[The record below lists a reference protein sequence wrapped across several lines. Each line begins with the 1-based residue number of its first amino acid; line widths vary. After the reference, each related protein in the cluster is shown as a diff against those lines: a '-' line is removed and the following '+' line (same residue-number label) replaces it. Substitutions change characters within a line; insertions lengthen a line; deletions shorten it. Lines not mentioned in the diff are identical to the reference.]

1 MEANTSYIY
10 LLTVIYHVLIVTTC
24 CLAIEALKKLRESK
38 DAYDIVI
45 SDVNMPDMDGFKLL
59 EHVGLEMDL
68 PVISKFFLLITFF
81 LFKLCVT
88 FLSQLFFLDQSVPTS
103 NILGLKKKLED
114 GCYNI
119 CTSFLILLTKVP

>member
-1 MEANTSYIY
+1 
-10 LLTVIYHVLIVTTC
+10 VTTC

-38 DAYDIVI
+38 GTYDIVI

-68 PVISKFFLLITFF
+68 PVISKFFLLTFF
-81 LFKLCVT
+81 SLFKLCVT
-88 FLSQLFFLDQSVPTS
+88 FLTQLSLPGQSVHTS

-119 CTSFLILLTKVP
+119 CT

>member
-1 MEANTSYIY
+1 
-10 LLTVIYHVLIVTTC
+10 VLSVTTC

-68 PVISKFFLLITFF
+68 PVISKFF
-81 LFKLCVT
+81 
-88 FLSQLFFLDQSVPTS
+88 
-103 NILGLKKKLED
+103 
-114 GCYNI
+114 Y
-119 CTSFLILLTKVP
+119 